1 MDPLRNFQPTGLT
14 RNPGPLSRQQEEEPE
29 EGPRDQFWDA
39 PPEGEEMSL
48 EEEGAEGDRHEQEI
62 RGQYPEW
69 PGGAALVARC
79 YQRLQS
85 HCARQDLAYR
95 FAALDTSRPLASSCP
110 NGMVFFSRG
119 LLESLSFDQVCYF
132 GAHEIAHTELRHY
145 ATRMRRRADLQQS
158 VPAAAAPGLRMR
170 LDQAA
175 VVAVRHQEEFEADH
189 QAALWLDFEL
199 AQSSLSA
206 LAALCQKLS
215 PETLTMPSHPSFP
228 ERVARVHHGP
238 PDLLAYCY
246 TLLG

>member
-1 MDPLRNFQPTGLT
+1 MDPLRHFQPTGLT
-14 RNPGPLSRQQEEEPE
+14 RNSGPLSRHQDEPPE

-39 PPEGEEMSL
+39 PLEGEEMSL

-69 PGGAALVARC
+69 PAGAGLLARC
-79 YQRLQS
+79 HQRLEA
-85 HCARQDLAYR
+85 HCARQDLVYR
-95 FAALDTSRPLASSCP
+95 FVALDTGRPLAASCP

-119 LLESLSFDQVCYF
+119 LLEHLSFDQVCYF
-132 GAHEIAHTELRHY
+132 GAHEIAHTEFRHY

-158 VPAAAAPGLRMR
+158 VPAAAGTALRMR

-199 AQSSLSA
+199 ARDSLLA
-206 LAALCQKLS
+206 LAGLCQKLS

-228 ERVARVHHGP
+228 ERVARVPQGP

-246 TLLG
+246 KLLG

>member
-14 RNPGPLSRQQEEEPE
+14 RNSGPLSRHSEEEPE
-29 EGPRDQFWDA
+29 DGPRDQFWDS
-39 PPEGEEMSL
+39 PVEGEEMSL

-62 RGQYPEW
+62 RGLYPEW
-69 PGGAALVARC
+69 PGGTELVARC

-85 HCARQDLAYR
+85 HCGRRDLQYR

-119 LLESLSFDQVCYF
+119 LLEHLSFDQVCYF

-145 ATRMRRRADLQQS
+145 ATRMRRRSDLQQS
-158 VPAAAAPGLRMR
+158 VPMAGAALRMR

-189 QAALWLDFEL
+189 QAALWLGLEL
-199 AQSSLSA
+199 ARGALGA
-206 LAALCQKLS
+206 LAELCRKLS

-228 ERVARVHHGP
+228 ERLSRVQTGP